1 MSTKLADTYAVVDDK
16 DIVIGYKTRDEIT
29 DGDIYR
35 VSALWLTNSQGE
47 VLLAQRAL
55 SKDHHPGKWGPA
67 AAGTVEANESYED
80 NIKKEAY
87 EELGLENISFVTG
100 PKHLVRGK
108 WPHFGQW
115 FYAQVDKSA
124 SDFKLQQ
131 SEVAAVRWFTMLELK
146 QDMLAHPEIYL
157 GHFRELVLQDTFSV
171 TRTA

>member
-1 MSTKLADTYAVVDDK
+1 MSPQELIQIVDEQDNAIGAKL
-16 DIVIGYKTRDEIT
+16 RNELLPN
-29 DGDIYR
+29 DIYR

-87 EELGLENISFVTG
+87 EELGLENISYTAG
-100 PKHLVRGK
+100 PKYLVRGK
-108 WPHFGQW
+108 WNHFAQW
-115 FYAQVDKSA
+115 FYAQVDKAA
-124 SDFKLQQ
+124 SDFKLQA
-131 SEVAAVRWFTMLELK
+131 SEVATVRWFTMLELK

-157 GHFRELVLQDTFSV
+157 GHFRELVLQDTFIV
-171 TRTA
+171 A